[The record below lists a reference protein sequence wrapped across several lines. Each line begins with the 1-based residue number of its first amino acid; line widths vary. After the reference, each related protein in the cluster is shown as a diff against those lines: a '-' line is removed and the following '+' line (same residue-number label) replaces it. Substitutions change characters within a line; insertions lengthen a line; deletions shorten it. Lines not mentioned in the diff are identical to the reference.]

1 MVLPLMLL
9 ALAALC
15 SPSGVLAR
23 GPKNRSLNQ
32 HLQRRPPWLIVG
44 IFPLATTIFV
54 IIGVDAAT
62 VVALLMV
69 ISAMAWRLNT
79 QQKEKI
85 ARKQAAALAGF
96 LGLCAGNL
104 RAGAP
109 MVEAMDHAL
118 ANTPANIPGEK
129 TLNAV
134 LSSAARRA
142 RSGGG
147 GHAVLAEAEHPDL
160 KRLGTLWQTSEKHG
174 IPLVTLIEQMRL
186 RLDTRERHRA
196 ATRAALQGP
205 QATAVILS
213 LLPVAGVIMGTA
225 MGADP
230 LAILSG
236 GGIGGIMLVVG
247 VGLGVA
253 GFVITQKI
261 LENASP
267 S

>member
-1 MVLPLMLL
+1 MVLPIVLL
-9 ALAALC
+9 GLAGLC
-15 SPSGVLAR
+15 SSPGPLASGPRAR
-23 GPKNRSLNQ
+23 GEKLQP
-32 HLQRRPPWLIVG
+32 QRRASWLIVLL
-44 IFPLATTIFV
+44 FPMATVAFV
-54 IIGVDAAT
+54 VIGVDAAT
-62 VVALLMV
+62 MIALFMVLFVVV
-69 ISAMAWRLNT
+69 WRIKA
-79 QQKEKI
+79 QQKRTT
-85 ARKQAAALAGF
+85 ATKQATALAGF

-118 ANTPANIPGEK
+118 ANTPAEK
-129 TLNAV
+129 TLKEA
-134 LSSAARRA
+134 LGSAARRA

-147 GHAVLAEAEHPDL
+147 GHAVLAEAEIPDL
-160 KRLGTLWQTSEKHG
+160 KRLGTLWSTSEKHG
-174 IPLVTLIEQMRL
+174 IPLVTLIEQMRQ
-186 RLDTRERHRA
+186 RIDARERHHA

-213 LLPVAGVIMGTA
+213 LLPVAGVLMGTA

-230 LAILSG
+230 VAVLTG
-236 GGIGGIMLVVG
+236 GGLGGVMLVVG

-253 GFVITQKI
+253 GFIITQKI